1 MHVEHIHSEEE
12 KGIEHWKCG
21 GVEWERRRKI
31 KVDDEEFI
39 ARDR

>member
-21 GVEWERRRKI
+21 WAERERRRKI
-31 KVDDEEFI
+31 KVDDEEFTD
-39 ARDR
+39 RDR

>member
-21 GVEWERRRKI
+21 GLRGK
-31 KVDDEEFI
+31 EEEK
-39 ARDR
+39 